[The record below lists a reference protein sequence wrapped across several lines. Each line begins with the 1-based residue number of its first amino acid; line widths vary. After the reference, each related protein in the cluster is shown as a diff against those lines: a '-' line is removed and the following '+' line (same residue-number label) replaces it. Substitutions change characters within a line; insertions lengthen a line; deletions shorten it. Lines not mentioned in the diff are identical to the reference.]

1 MQTLAAMNGLGLNP
15 LRLPPILPPTQT
27 RITGTSEQGL
37 NLETLLGGSHS
48 MANREPPE
56 TQEMCFPT
64 TTLLWRQRSD
74 SEEDPKSDFLSTETW
89 VENDL

>member
-56 TQEMCFPT
+56 PTQEMCFPT
-64 TTLLWRQRSD
+64 TTLL
-74 SEEDPKSDFLSTETW
+74 
-89 VENDL
+89 